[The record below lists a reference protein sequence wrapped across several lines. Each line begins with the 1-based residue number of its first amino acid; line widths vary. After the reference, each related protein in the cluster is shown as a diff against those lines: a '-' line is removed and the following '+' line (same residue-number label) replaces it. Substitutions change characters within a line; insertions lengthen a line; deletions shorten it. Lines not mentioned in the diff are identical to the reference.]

1 MSALA
6 PILHAS
12 RLETPFGRALRRFVA
27 NRAALAGLVVLLA
40 LLGCIILVPLLG
52 GKSPNAINLLAVNR
66 PPGAAHWFGTDGVGR
81 DVFARLLEG
90 GRVSL
95 SVAVGAVS
103 ISLTIGFLMGA
114 LAAFGGGPVDAVI
127 MRIVDL
133 TMTLP
138 PIVLLLVLGSLTGP
152 GIVPTI
158 MVIALLTWPVLAR
171 MVRARLLEL
180 RERDFVLA
188 ARNMGAGT
196 AHLVWRHGLPN
207 TLDLLVVYAT
217 LQIANAVLLEAGLS
231 FLGLGVP
238 PPDASWGNML
248 NGARSVL
255 VLEQFPWQW
264 LSPGAALVLAVMA
277 VNFVGDGLRDA
288 FDPRSELT

>member
-6 PILHAS
+6 QTLRPAFGQS
-12 RLETPFGRALRRFVA
+12 PTGRALRRFVA
-27 NRAALAGLVVLLA
+27 NRSALAGLL
-40 LLGCIILVPLLG
+40 ILVTIVGLIALAPPLMGL
-52 GKSPNAINLLAVNR
+52 SPNAIDLLALNK
-66 PPGAAHWFGTDGVGR
+66 PPGGKHWLGTDGVGR

-90 GRVSL
+90 GRISL

-103 ISLTIGFLMGA
+103 ISLAIGFLMGA
-114 LAAFGGGPVDAVI
+114 LAAFGGRLVDAVV
-127 MRIVDL
+127 MRVVDL
-133 TMTLP
+133 AMTLP
-138 PIVLLLVLGSLTGP
+138 PIVLLLVLASITGP
-152 GIVPTI
+152 GIGPTI
-158 MVIALLTWPVLAR
+158 LVIALLSWPILAR
-171 MVRARLLEL
+171 MTRARLLEL
-180 RERDFVLA
+180 RERDFVMA

-196 AHLVWRHGLPN
+196 WHLVFRHGLPN
-207 TLDLLVVYAT
+207 TLDVLVVYAT

-264 LSPGAALVLAVMA
+264 LTPGAALVLTVLAT
-277 VNFVGDGLRDA
+277 NLVGDGLRDA
-288 FDPRSELT
+288 FDPRSDIG

>member
-1 MSALA
+1 MSMVAA
-6 PILHAS
+6 AARP
-12 RLETPFGRALRRFVA
+12 RFRDGPQGRALLRFLRNPQAV
-27 NRAALAGLVVLLA
+27 AGLVLLAVLLA
-40 LLGCIILVPLLG
+40 TILAAPRLLGL
-52 GKSPNAINLLAVNR
+52 SPNAIDLLAINK
-66 PPGAAHWFGTDGVGR
+66 PPGAKHWLGTDGVGR

-95 SVAVGAVS
+95 MVAAGAVS
-103 ISLTIGFLMGA
+103 VSLAIGFLMGA
-114 LAAFGGGPVDAVI
+114 LAAFGGRLLDGAI
-127 MRIVDL
+127 MRVVDL
-133 TMTLP
+133 AMTLP
-138 PIVLLLVLGSLTGP
+138 PIVLLLVLASITGP
-152 GIVPTI
+152 GIAPTI
-158 MVIALLTWPVLAR
+158 LVIALLTWPILAR

-196 AHLVWRHGLPN
+196 WHLIWRHALPN
-207 TLDLLVVYAT
+207 TLDVLVVYAT

-248 NGARSVL
+248 MAARSVL

-264 LSPGAALVLAVMA
+264 LTPGAALVATVMA
-277 VNFVGDGLRDA
+277 ANFVGDGLRDA
-288 FDPRSELT
+288 FDPRSDIG